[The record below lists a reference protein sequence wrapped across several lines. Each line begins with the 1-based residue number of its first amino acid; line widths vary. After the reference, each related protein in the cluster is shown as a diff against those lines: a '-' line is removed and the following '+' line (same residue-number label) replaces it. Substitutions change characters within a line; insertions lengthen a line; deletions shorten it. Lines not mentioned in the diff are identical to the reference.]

1 MMDNLYQE
9 TIMKHGH
16 KPLNFGKPENIGHS
30 IEQFNPLCGD
40 KITLYS
46 TKDESINF
54 MFESVSCVICKASA
68 SMMTMT
74 INDLNFNER
83 VPFIENIISGIK
95 EGKIDNNSLS
105 KDLLSLNQ
113 IVNYPSRIN
122 CALLPWQTAHDLIRK
137 HIDE

>member
-1 MMDNLYQE
+1 MDTLYQE
-9 TIMKHGH
+9 TIMNHGH
-16 KPLNFGKPENIGHS
+16 KPLNFGKPKKIEHS

-40 KITLYS
+40 KIILYF
-46 TKDESINF
+46 TNDESANF

-74 INDLNFNER
+74 INSLNLNER
-83 VPFIENIISGIK
+83 APLIENIISGIK
-95 EGKIDNNSLS
+95 EGKIDNDNLS

-113 IVNYPSRIN
+113 IVNHPSRIN
-122 CALLPWQTAHDLIRK
+122 CALLPWQSAYDLIRK

>member
-1 MMDNLYQE
+1 MDNLYQE
-9 TIMKHGH
+9 TIMNHGH
-16 KPLNFGKPENIGHS
+16 NPLNFGKPKNIGHS

-40 KITLYS
+40 KIILYS
-46 TKDESINF
+46 TNDDSSNF

-74 INDLNFNER
+74 INDLDFNER
-83 VPFIENIISGIK
+83 VSLIESIITGIK
-95 EGKIDNNSLS
+95 EGNINNNNLS
-105 KDLLSLNQ
+105 KDLLCLNQ

-122 CALLPWQTAHDLIRK
+122 CALLPWQTAHDLIRN

>member
-1 MMDNLYQE
+1 MDDLYQE
-9 TIMKHGH
+9 TIMNHGH
-16 KPLNFGKPENIGHS
+16 KPLNFGKPKNIDHS
-30 IEQFNPLCGD
+30 VEQFNPLCGD
-40 KITLYS
+40 KINLYF
-46 TKDESINF
+46 TKEDKVNF

-74 INDLNFNER
+74 INDLNLNESL
-83 VPFIENIISGIK
+83 PLIENIISGIK
-95 EGKIDNNSLS
+95 EGNIDNNKLS

-122 CALLPWQTAHDLIRK
+122 CALLPWQSAQDLIRN

>member
-30 IEQFNPLCGD
+30 IEQYNPLCGD
-40 KITLYS
+40 KINIYS

-95 EGKIDNNSLS
+95 EGKIDNNNLS

-122 CALLPWQTAHDLIRK
+122 
-137 HIDE
+137 